1 MNLGNWIDKRGQILD
16 DNTKSRQLRESMGL
30 DSKYNADTEVYIV
43 SLSLSES
50 DFVCRLTN

>member
-43 SLSLSES
+43 SLSSW
-50 DFVCRLTN
+50 VNLTSYAV

>member
-30 DSKYNADTEVYIV
+30 DSTYNADTEVYIV
-43 SLSLSES
+43 SLSSW
-50 DFVCRLTN
+50 VNLTSYAV